1 MSTNST
7 PTVPG
12 VSATLIGSL
21 RGKIDKIETIF
32 KQTTEKIAKLI
43 TDPRLSI
50 GASTQQVQSAKEE
63 METAVKTV
71 KATAIQEL
79 QSIKTETGSERDTVL
94 RAAASAMGRPAPA
107 NATEA
112 LLREQRQ
119 GAAWARH
126 KPLLDRQPSDYS
138 SITRTVTQ
146 TATEA
151 IAAGDDDTLAALR
164 LELVP
169 YMRGRNVPAA
179 EQAAMQLD
187 ELIGAARPA
196 VAGALDLQREVEK
209 GVAAIFMAVN
219 HVSRAIEGGTPF
231 LAIVNWDGKTTRN
244 LKMPGVEIDT
254 RGRG

>member
-1 MSTNST
+1 MSSTST
-7 PTVPG
+7 PAVPG

-32 KQTTEKIAKLI
+32 NQTTAKVAKLI

-50 GASTQQVQSAKEE
+50 GATTQQIQDAREE
-63 METAVKTV
+63 MEAAVKTV
-71 KATAIQEL
+71 KATAL
-79 QSIKTETGSERDTVL
+79 QDLQKVKTETESERDIVL
-94 RAAASAMGRPAPA
+94 RAVASAMGRPTPA
-107 NATEA
+107 SATEA

-138 SITRTVTQ
+138 SITRTVKQ

-169 YMRGRNVPAA
+169 YMRGRNVPAP
-179 EQAAMQLD
+179 EEAAKQLD

-196 VAGALDLQREVEK
+196 VAGALALQREVEK
-209 GVAAIFMAVN
+209 GVASILMAVN
-219 HVSRAIEGGTPF
+219 HVSGAIERNTPF

-244 LKMPGVEIDT
+244 LKMPDVEISQKLN
-254 RGRG
+254 